1 MLARMYDVNFQENH
15 RSTSLDLKYVVFDKL
30 QSKMKV
36 RVSKSFQ

>member
-15 RSTSLDLKYVVFDKL
+15 RSASLDLNVVFHKV

-36 RVSKSFQ
+36 RMGKSFQ